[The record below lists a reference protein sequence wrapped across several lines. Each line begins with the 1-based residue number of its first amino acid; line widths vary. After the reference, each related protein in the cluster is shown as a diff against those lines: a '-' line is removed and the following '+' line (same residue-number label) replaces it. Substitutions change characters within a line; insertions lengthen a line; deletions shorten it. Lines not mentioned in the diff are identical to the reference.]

1 MRVLGIFVALAI
13 FAAPACGDDS
23 GASDAGRDAARDA
36 PAGDTPGLD
45 APGLDADLDAPGTDS
60 GPPPGPLAWED
71 CEGGGRML
79 NAGPDDY
86 RDVLSTLE
94 PGDTLQL
101 APGDYA
107 RGLPISVSGTEGA
120 CIVIEGP
127 TSGARPRI
135 LGSDSF
141 NLIAFRGASW
151 VKVRHL
157 DLDGM
162 GMAGFGVA
170 SQDADVPVHH
180 IVIED
185 LDMQGFDANQQITGI
200 STKTP
205 AWDWVIRGNVIRSAG
220 TGLYLGNSD
229 GRQPFI
235 GGLIERNVVLNTI
248 GYNMQIKHQVAEGRE
263 DLGIAEMPSEATT
276 IIRYNVFVKA
286 ENGSSGGDARPNVL
300 VGHFP
305 LRGSGMNDRRLF
317 YGNFFYENPNENL
330 FQGEG
335 HLAMYDN
342 LFVSTTGGGIN
353 IQPHNDVPKE
363 VHVFHNTVVT
373 AGRGI
378 SITGAD
384 AAFTQ
389 TTRWNVSCAGS
400 PIRNDD
406 VNEQNIEDAS
416 CAVLRNASGLPD
428 ADLDLRPVDA
438 ASVAVTIDEGFLAG
452 FLDATL
458 DFTGF
463 PRTGSTAGAYLPDRE
478 APTPSI
484 RP

>member
-1 MRVLGIFVALAI
+1 MRALGILVVLA
-13 FAAPACGDDS
+13 FACGDDS
-23 GASDAGRDAARDA
+23 SVVDAATDVPGRDAPGEDA
-36 PAGDTPGLD
+36 SLDVPGTDTRGV
-45 APGLDADLDAPGTDS
+45 DAPGTDS

-79 NAGPDDY
+79 DAGPDDY
-86 RDVLSTLE
+86 RDVLPTLE

-101 APGDYA
+101 AAGDYA
-107 RGLPISVSGTEGA
+107 RGLPISVSGEEGA

-220 TGLYLGNSD
+220 TGMYLGNSD

-235 GGLIERNVVLNTI
+235 GGLIERNFVLNTI

-276 IIRYNVFVKA
+276 IIRHNVFVKA
-286 ENGSSGGDARPNVL
+286 DDGSSGGDARPNVL

-305 LRGSGMNDRRLF
+305 NRGSGMNDQRLF

-335 HLAMYDN
+335 NLAMYDN
-342 LFVSTTGGGIN
+342 VFVSTTGGGIN

-384 AAFTQ
+384 GAFSQ
-389 TTRWNVSCAGS
+389 TARWNVSCAGM

-406 VNEQNIEDAS
+406 VTEANVELDAACS
-416 CAVLRNASGLPD
+416 VLRNAAGAPD
-428 ADLDLRPVDA
+428 GDLDLRPNDA
-438 ASVAVTIDEGFLAG
+438 ASVMVGVDEGFLDG
-452 FLDATL
+452 FLDATR
-458 DFTGF
+458 DFDGF
-463 PRTGSTAGAYLPDRE
+463 PRTGSSAGAYVPDQDGP
-478 APTPSI
+478 ALSITP
-484 RP
+484 

>member
-1 MRVLGIFVALAI
+1 MRAWTILLALAL
-13 FAAPACGDDS
+13 ACGDDS
-23 GASDAGRDAARDA
+23 NSPLDASRSDGPAFEDTGPTPDA
-36 PAGDTPGLD
+36 PTID
-45 APGLDADLDAPGTDS
+45 APGIDVPGFDS
-60 GPPPGPLAWED
+60 GPPEPLGWED
-71 CEGGGRML
+71 CEGGGRTL
-79 NAGPDDY
+79 SAGPDDY
-86 RDVLSTLE
+86 RDVLSTLQ

-101 APGDYA
+101 SPGDYA
-107 RGLPISVSGTEGA
+107 RGLPISVNGEDGR

-127 TSGARPRI
+127 TSGPRPRI
-135 LGSDSF
+135 LGSDAF

-205 AWDWVIRGNVIRSAG
+205 AWDWIIRGNVIRSAG

-235 GGLIERNVVLNTI
+235 RGLIERNVVLNTI
-248 GYNMQIKHQVAEGRE
+248 GYNMQIKHQNAEGRE
-263 DLGIAEMPSEATT
+263 DLGIAEMPNEATT
-276 IIRYNVFVKA
+276 IIRHNVFVKA
-286 ENGSSGGDARPNVL
+286 ENGSSGGNARPNLL

-305 LRGSGMNDRRLF
+305 PRGSGLNDQYLI

-335 HLAMYDN
+335 NVAMYAN
-342 LFVSTTGGGIN
+342 VLVSTTGGGIN

-384 AAFTQ
+384 GAFEQ
-389 TTRWNVSCAGS
+389 TARWNVSCAGS

-406 VNEQNIEDAS
+406 VLTDNVELDFAACSALTNP
-416 CAVLRNASGLPD
+416 SGVPD
-428 ADLDLRPVDA
+428 ANLDLTPVDA
-438 ASVAVTIDEGFLAG
+438 ASVAVSVDTDFLAG
-452 FLDATL
+452 FTDADQ
-458 DFTGF
+458 DFDGNA
-463 PRTGSTAGAYLPDRE
+463 RAGDSAGAYVPGASGPAL
-478 APTPSI
+478 SI
-484 RP
+484 MP